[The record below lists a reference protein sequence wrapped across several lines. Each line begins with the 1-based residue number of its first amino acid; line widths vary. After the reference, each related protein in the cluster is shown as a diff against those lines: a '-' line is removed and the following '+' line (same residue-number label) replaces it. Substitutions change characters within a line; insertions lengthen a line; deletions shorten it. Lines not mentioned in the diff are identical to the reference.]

1 MNTINCF
8 SKDVMDQLGYYVY
21 RLIDPRNGQ
30 TFYVGKGQRNRVFAH
45 INDALKNYQNESYE
59 EDKNENNENKD
70 LDKMQTIRE
79 IRKEGLE
86 VIHII
91 HRWGL
96 TDKEAFEVEAALIDA
111 YAGLTNIQVGHNSD
125 RGVTNAAVL
134 QKNLSAKQYDEPD
147 NIKYIIIKIRNETVS
162 NYQEEHP
169 NISHEDCI
177 YEATRS
183 CWVISVERA
192 KTYDYVLGVIDGIVK
207 GVYKVK
213 EWKQVKDTNRYEF
226 EREDIETEVVNYFI
240 NKRIPDEYTKKGSPN
255 PIQYCRK

>member
-1 MNTINCF
+1 MDTFNGF
-8 SKDVMDQLGYYVY
+8 SKDVMDKLGYYVY

-45 INDALKNYQNESYE
+45 INDALKNYQNESYSVE
-59 EDKNENNENKD
+59 SEDNISNKI
-70 LDKMQTIRE
+70 QTIRE
-79 IRKEGLE
+79 IRNEGLE
-86 VIHII
+86 VIHVI

-111 YAGLTNIQVGHNSD
+111 YAGLTNIQAGHNSD

-240 NKRIPDEYTKKGSPN
+240 NKRIPDEYTKKGSSN